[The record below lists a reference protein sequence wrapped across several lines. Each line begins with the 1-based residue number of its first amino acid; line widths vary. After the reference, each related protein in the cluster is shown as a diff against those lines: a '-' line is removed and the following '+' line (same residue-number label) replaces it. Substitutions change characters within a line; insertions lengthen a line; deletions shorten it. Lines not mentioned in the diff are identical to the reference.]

1 MLLWGVKRMNEET
14 TIKRVG
20 DVVTNTVKLVMT
32 VTEFMKRLN
41 LQIEGVIEYV
51 DVSKSMYDSDVR
63 VEIRAKMEDRLT
75 QINYITPVSDLPNA
89 RN

>member
-1 MLLWGVKRMNEET
+1 MNEET

-20 DVVTNTVKLVMT
+20 DVVTNTVKVVMT

-41 LQIEGVIEYV
+41 LQIEGIIEYV